1 MSLNLLTKL
10 LALLLLPL
18 LFSAVSCN
26 KPTEPN
32 ENTPPGRRDYVWSV
46 DTLYSPNNILREIW
60 GATPTDIWLAGPG
73 GITNYDGLWHFDGTQ
88 WKPYEKQILGLS
100 PNCIFGLSQNNI
112 WLGGNDGKIW
122 HFNGTSWNQSF
133 RYQTGSSYVD
143 VVSISGKTENSIYA
157 VGNSAIT
164 HGFILHYN
172 GSNWVEKYSSTEESQ
187 FVSLL
192 QGDNGTFLAELK
204 QSVNGN
210 DSLKI
215 YEFKTDKLIELFS
228 KPVNEITFASINKI
242 GKEVYFLLGRELNR
256 YENGKFI
263 KVMTFTEPKLGYHVY
278 GRNEKDFFV
287 RMVDGLAHF
296 NGENVEYLIRFENDF
311 TSISTKPLIFEKE
324 VFFPVSDYI
333 NGYNLVFH
341 GKLKD

>member
-1 MSLNLLTKL
+1 MLLNFIIKL
-10 LALLLLPL
+10 LVLLLLPL
-18 LFSAVSCN
+18 LFTAVSCN

-73 GITNYDGLWHFDGTQ
+73 GITNYDGLWHFDGIK

-122 HFNGTSWNQSF
+122 HFNGVNW
-133 RYQTGSSYVD
+133 YQTNMRFDNANIWDIYGK
-143 VVSISGKTENSIYA
+143 SINDLYA
-157 VGNSAIT
+157 IGT
-164 HGFILHYN
+164 RFILCKSGTEWN
-172 GSNWVEKYSSTEESQ
+172 EELTIAQSNNIYMQQILEYANIMYIAGKKPAPLTSMEPDT
-187 FVSLL
+187 
-192 QGDNGTFLAELK
+192 LAFWEYHNKQLK
-204 QSVNGN
+204 E
-210 DSLKI
+210 I
-215 YEFKTDKLIELFS
+215 FA
-228 KPVNEITFASINKI
+228 KPVNQITFVSINKI
-242 GKEVYFLLGRELNR
+242 GKEVYFLLGRDLNR

-263 KVMTFTEPKLGYHVY
+263 KIMTFTEPKFGYHVY

-287 RMVDGLAHF
+287 GMIDGLAHF

-324 VFFPVSDYI
+324 VFFPVNDYI